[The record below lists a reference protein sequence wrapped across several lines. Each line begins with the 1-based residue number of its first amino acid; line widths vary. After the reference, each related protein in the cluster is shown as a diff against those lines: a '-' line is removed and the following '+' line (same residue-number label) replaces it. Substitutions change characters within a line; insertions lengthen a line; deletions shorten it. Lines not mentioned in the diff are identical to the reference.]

1 MANCGFSNP
10 TPWHT
15 PRETDEATLE
25 QLLEKAVAGVD
36 RAVVSGEVI
45 AAPEI
50 ALAEALNAA
59 WKHFSLAKDISR
71 SELDEAAVQLSFV
84 WSKITHLDTRQL
96 ASAAIGIAV
105 ENRHSV
111 YDTLYLAAC
120 KSNNAP
126 LLTFDEKLR

>member
-1 MANCGFSNP
+1 MIILDASALVKLVIKEGGS
-10 TPWHT
+10 
-15 PRETDEATLE
+15 A
-25 QLLEKAVAGVD
+25 KAVDGVD
-36 RAVVSGEVI
+36 RAAVSGEVI

-84 WSKITHLDTRQL
+84 WSKIMHLDTRQL

-126 LLTFDEKLR
+126 R